1 MDLKA
6 IVSIAPL
13 GVVAVGAIFSYA
25 TLSASAE
32 SNSEDIRENKTQI
45 SANSTQLQELDK
57 KVTVVEMQL
66 QCLAD
71 DVADMKSDT
80 KTILTLISNGTRR
93 VPTE

>member
-1 MDLKA
+1 MDLKS
-6 IVSIAPL
+6 IVSVAPL

-66 QCLAD
+66 QGVAD